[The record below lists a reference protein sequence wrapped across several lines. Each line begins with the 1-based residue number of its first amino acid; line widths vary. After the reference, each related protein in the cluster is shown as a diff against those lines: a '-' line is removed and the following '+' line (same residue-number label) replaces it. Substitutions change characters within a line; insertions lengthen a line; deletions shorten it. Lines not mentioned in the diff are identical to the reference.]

1 MPTMAAAKDNPRKTA
16 RTHGLSRD
24 GRLHAK
30 EIKVTEIE
38 HAPSDVRFCW
48 VLVRLGTVEGNP
60 RPFSPVAPSGGFMNF
75 RSAALVLALST
86 AVMPALAQDK
96 PPPPTPQAAAALSD
110 AKKLS
115 EGFVAVADKA
125 SPSVV
130 QIEVTARDENA
141 DQISRFFGKNQDS
154 PIARGSGS
162 GVVFTAD
169 GAILTNNHVIDHALT
184 INVRLQDRR
193 LLAAKLVG
201 RDPATDL
208 AVIKIDATGLTPARF
223 ADSDA
228 ARVGEWV
235 VAIGSPF
242 GLGYTVTTG
251 VLSAKGRG
259 GLGMNQIED
268 YLQTDASI
276 NPGNSG
282 GPLCDLDGRV
292 LGINTMIVGRGAGIG
307 FAVPSNLARRVAE
320 QILKNG
326 KVERAWIG
334 VGIQDL
340 TPELASALKVDSR
353 AGVLVNSVN
362 DGSPASKANVKAG
375 DIIAAVGGKKV
386 GDGRELVREV
396 IAHEVGKTVQ
406 LEILR
411 DGKRYGTNML
421 LTARPEAAVPS
432 LPVQQAAPPAAGL
445 GLSVRDLSAQQL
457 GQLGLPAN
465 KPATVVTSITPG
477 SPADRAGLKVGDVI
491 VEADG
496 REDPSSTQ
504 LAEAAK
510 DGQLLLRVRRRDS
523 TFYAAMK
530 K

>member
-1 MPTMAAAKDNPRKTA
+1 MQS
-16 RTHGLSRD
+16 L
-24 GRLHAK
+24 
-30 EIKVTEIE
+30 KV
-38 HAPSDVRFCW
+38 C
-48 VLVRLGTVEGNP
+48 
-60 RPFSPVAPSGGFMNF
+60 
-75 RSAALVLALST
+75 RSALAIVLALVTSSI
-86 AVMPALAQDK
+86 AAPAFAQDK
-96 PPPPTPQAAAALSD
+96 PQEKPTAPQAAAAQAEARKLSD
-110 AKKLS
+110 
-115 EGFVAVADKA
+115 GFVAVAEKT

-130 QIEVTARDENA
+130 QIDVTARDENA
-141 DQISRFFGKNQDS
+141 DQLLRFFGKNQDS
-154 PIARGSGS
+154 PIARGTGS
-162 GVVFTAD
+162 GVVFTPD

-184 INVRLQDRR
+184 ISVRLRDGR
-193 LLAAKLVG
+193 LLPAKLVG

-208 AVIKIDATGLTPARF
+208 AVVKVDAPNLTAAKF

-282 GPLCDLDGRV
+282 GPLCDLNGSV
-292 LGINTMIVGRGAGIG
+292 LGINTMIVGKGAGIG

-320 QILKNG
+320 QILKKG

-340 TPELASALKVDSR
+340 TPELASALKVDPR

-362 DGSPASKANVKAG
+362 DGGPAAKANVKPG
-375 DIIAAVGGKKV
+375 DIIAGVGGKKV
-386 GDGRELVREV
+386 TDGRELVREV
-396 IAHEVGKTVQ
+396 ISHDVGQNVA
-406 LEILR
+406 LEIVR
-411 DGKRYGTNML
+411 DGKRYGTSML
-421 LTARPEAAVPS
+421 LTARPEAPIPP
-432 LPVQQAAPPAAGL
+432 LPVQQQGVPQAGL
-445 GLSVRDLSAQQL
+445 GLSVRDLTPQQSA
-457 GQLGLPAN
+457 QLGLVA
-465 KPATVVTSITPG
+465 KPLPIVTSISPG
-477 SPADRAGLKVGDVI
+477 SPADRAGLKPGDVI

-496 REDPSSTQ
+496 LADPNAAQ
-504 LAEAAK
+504 LADAAK
-510 DGQLLLRVRRRDS
+510 DGQVLVRVRRRES
-523 TFYAAMK
+523 VFYAAMK